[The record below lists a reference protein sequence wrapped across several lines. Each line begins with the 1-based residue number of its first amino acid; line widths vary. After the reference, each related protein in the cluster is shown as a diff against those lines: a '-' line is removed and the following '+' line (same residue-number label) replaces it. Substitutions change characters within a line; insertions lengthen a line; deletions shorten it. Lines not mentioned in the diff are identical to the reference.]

1 MKTRRI
7 PGDRIPRSL
16 QAVGGV
22 IAGVLVVLGT
32 AACGGGSHSY
42 TLAATRSCLEK
53 AGFQATA
60 LKNRFLPGSGGNLR
74 VRLTTGGNAPLDP
87 NAPRGG
93 VAPDEYVFLVFGKDP
108 AAALTTEARAVSL
121 AVHSVEAGGRSI
133 TRRAVQ
139 DGVAVTK
146 NVFYYSDTGALTQSE
161 RKQVAA
167 CLH

>member
-1 MKTRRI
+1 MKTHRI
-7 PGDRIPRSL
+7 LGDRIPRSL
-16 QAVGGV
+16 RAVCGGV
-22 IAGVLVVLGT
+22 AGTLVLLGA
-32 AACGGGSHSY
+32 AACGGGSHAY

-53 AGFQATA
+53 AGFQTTA

-74 VRLTTGGNAPLDP
+74 VRLTSSGNAPLDP

-93 VAPDEYVFLVFGKDP
+93 IAPDEYVFLVFAKDP

-121 AVHSVEAGGRSI
+121 AVHSVEAGGSSI

-161 RKQVAA
+161 RKQVGA